1 MRSMVRGA
9 DGAPYVMDRTTKSVY
24 RLDLKRKR
32 ATNIAKNGR
41 TVGGTRM
48 AVPKLLAV
56 GGRDL
61 LILDTKNALWRW
73 RASNDAG
80 RGTTTRVNVNGA
92 SQWGSDILGMGTFL
106 RDSVRGPLQPLCPR
120 SV

>member
-1 MRSMVRGA
+1 KAAQGAAPFDMRDMVRGA
-9 DGAPYVMDRTTKSVY
+9 DGAPYVMDSATKSVY
-24 RLDLKRKR
+24 RIDLKRKK

-48 AVPKLLAV
+48 AVPKLLAM

-73 RASNDAG
+73 RAAHDAV
-80 RGTTTRVNVNGA
+80 RGTPTRDTGD
-92 SQWGSDILGMGTFL
+92 GGE
-106 RDSVRGPLQPLCPR
+106 R
-120 SV
+120 